1 MANYLIAVILVG
13 GFIFLPAVIGFVW
26 YQKSFIHKCWI
37 AIQTGTDRGDVVW
50 KEDRFKVVNKLGH
63 HTIIFKHS
71 RGGAPSPAGT
81 FWTKLIHKKNAV
93 VDYDA
98 GLWKT
103 KGLANKI
110 QRGLFL
116 YRTIEGEFHPM
127 SIVDVGDLDKDGKP
141 TAAVT
146 FKVLSQDNRA
156 FLIAA
161 DRDVQNL
168 TLTGK
173 KQLIAIIAVIIA
185 IVILGICFILFLV
198 YLGQNTDKLCGV
210 GQTVRDS
217 GIIEGVQGAIG
228 G

>member
-1 MANYLIAVILVG
+1 MAGALIVIIIVG
-13 GFIFLPAVIGFVW
+13 GFIILPATIGFIF
-26 YQKSFIHKCWI
+26 YQKSFIHKVWI

-63 HTIIFKHS
+63 HTIIFKKA
-71 RGGAPSPAGT
+71 RGGAPSPAGNL
-81 FWTKLIHKKNAV
+81 WTKLLSSKNAEI
-93 VDYDA
+93 DFDA

-103 KGLANKI
+103 KGMANKI

-116 YRTIEGEFHPM
+116 YRTIEGEYHPM
-127 SIVDVGDLDKDGKP
+127 SIIDDKAGN
-141 TAAVT
+141 VT

-156 FLIAA
+156 FLIAV

-173 KQLIAIIAVIIA
+173 KQLITLLAVIVA

-198 YLGQNTDKLCGV
+198 YLGQNTDKLCGIAQ
-210 GQTVRDS
+210 QTQQS
-217 GIIEGVQGAIG
+217 GVLEGAQAMLG